1 MEELEKYVENNKFD
15 DTVCGSFV
23 IKEPKIIAKISICGS
38 LTFNIL
44 DNMCFVKPTKDQIKN
59 LHDLL
64 CIDVELL
71 DEE

>member
-23 IKEPKIIAKISICGS
+23 IKKPKLIANITICGA
-38 LTFNIL
+38 LTFNIT
-44 DNMCFVKPTKDQIKN
+44 DNMSFVKPTKDQIKN

-64 CIDVELL
+64 CIDVELF
-71 DEE
+71 D

>member
-23 IKEPKIIAKISICGS
+23 IKEPKIIAKITICGCLHFS
-38 LTFNIL
+38 IPDNIG
-44 DNMCFVKPTKDQIKN
+44 FVKPTKDQIKN